1 MRISKELYDF
11 AKEANGLSI
20 NEVKNLQVGV
30 LVELNESMK
39 EISTSLKIMADEYS
53 NALIETVE
61 NELLYE
67 IMEKS
72 EIIEDDDGDL
82 VTDKMKEIII
92 KKLIK

>member
-30 LVELNESMK
+30 LVELNESME

-92 KKLIK
+92 NKLIK